1 MTAAPRC
8 SSWDRGRP
16 ARTLVVGACVAMLL
30 AGCHRTGP
38 ARDASEPLFLN
49 AAPQDRA
56 LYLTWNTAA
65 TDGEVTI
72 HCRRAGGGAWSTVD
86 AGANG
91 YAFFDGLDND
101 VDYECF
107 ATRRNRRGTVS
118 SRPITQMPRARP
130 PRVGTSYFTNQGAA
144 DGWLRWKQFAPQS
157 LLLRG
162 RPAAWDAHAPDGA
175 YTDER
180 GKLMFILLRHAD
192 ILFRAPIAP
201 RPPGEVRTVLKHA
214 LWPKENPF
222 DHPQRFAMPV
232 TPIEPPIIGGVTR
245 FATASSFSVAYH
257 PQLSSRCTRFVPKNP
272 KPGRIAIHVCGHDM
286 FRHVTCAPT
295 VDALLERGW
304 QVIAVDM
311 PLLGA
316 NAPDQRGAL
325 KDHNSFLGWDSDG
338 ISPVALFVQPLKA
351 IVDQIYQENGANPDL
366 TVMLVG
372 RSGGGW
378 TSFMYAALDERVHYA
393 VSVAGGM
400 PMSHWGHDR
409 PLHTADYEQF
419 DPLIFESVRYEDI
432 MPVAGSR
439 GAFYVYNEHD
449 PCCFRLSPDDPF
461 LLYLQSAAVALHKP
475 IGVYVDRETTTHSF
489 SEAAVDAMDTFV
501 AVTNA
506 THGIPAAT
514 ATPAGADG
522 DP

>member
-1 MTAAPRC
+1 
-8 SSWDRGRP
+8 
-16 ARTLVVGACVAMLL
+16 MLL
-30 AGCHRTGP
+30 AGCHQTGP
-38 ARDASEPLFLN
+38 ARDASSALSQR
-49 AAPQDRA
+49 APQDHA

-65 TDGEVTI
+65 TSGEVTI
-72 HCRRAGGGAWSTVD
+72 QCRRASGGQWSSVD
-86 AGANG
+86 AGAAG
-91 YAFFDGLDND
+91 YAFFDGLEND

-118 SRPITQMPRARP
+118 SRPITQSPRARS
-130 PRVGTSYFTNQGAA
+130 PRLGSYFTSQRGA
-144 DGWLRWKQFAPQS
+144 DQWLRSRHIAPQS
-157 LLLRG
+157 LRLRG
-162 RPAAWDAHAPDGA
+162 RSVTAWDARAPDGG
-175 YTDER
+175 YTDEN
-180 GKLMFILLRHAD
+180 GKLLFILLRHAD
-192 ILFRAPIAP
+192 TGFRAPIAP

-222 DHPQRFAMPV
+222 DHPQRFAMAV
-232 TPIEPPIIGGVTR
+232 TPIEPPIIGPVTQH
-245 FATASSFSVAYH
+245 ASASSFAVAYH
-257 PQLSSRCTRFVPKNP
+257 PQLSSRCTRFVPKHP
-272 KPGRIAIHVCGHDM
+272 TPGRVAIHVCGHDL
-286 FRHVTCAPT
+286 FRRGECA
-295 VDALLERGW
+295 VAIDALLDHGW

-316 NAPDQRGAL
+316 NAPDQRETL
-325 KDHNSFLGWDSDG
+325 KDHNSFLRWDSDG

-400 PMSHWGHDR
+400 PMSHWGHDK
-409 PLHTADYEQF
+409 PLHAADYEQF

-449 PCCFRLSPDDPF
+449 PCCFRLSPDDVF
-461 LLYLQSAAVALHKP
+461 LRYLQSAAVALHKP
-475 IGVYVDRETTTHSF
+475 IGVYVDRETTMHSF
-489 SEAAVDAMDTFV
+489 SAAAVDAMDTFV

-506 THGIPAAT
+506 TRGIPAPT
-514 ATPAGADG
+514 ATPAGAVG
-522 DP
+522 SP